1 MLSVYGRKHAFVCK
15 FMSCSTDVYLKRPIA
30 LIISGFDRCSY
41 LVTFE
46 W

>member
-1 MLSVYGRKHAFVCK
+1 MLAVYGCRHAFVCT
-15 FMSCSTDVYLKRPIA
+15 FMSHSTNMYLKIPIV
-30 LIISGFDRCSY
+30 LIISGFDSCSY

>member
-15 FMSCSTDVYLKRPIA
+15 FMSRSTNMYLKIPIA
-30 LIISGFDRCSY
+30 LIISGFDSCSY